1 MNWTE
6 LLLGQ
11 IPEALYFALFII
23 FTKKV
28 KSHRLAFSILIL
40 IEYLLLVNLFPFNWC
55 FHIGLTIMVY
65 LSLKIIYKE
74 RAQITDVFTLVIA
87 SILLII
93 VSIIN
98 YIVFCNILNVS
109 FVTSAV
115 TQKIMLFAVLFL
127 LRPKLYD
134 IQKLYKRLWN
144 RNDKIPKKMKTTTF
158 RAINVVIF
166 NMTFYL
172 INVGMLIAIIH
183 NKGGA

>member
-28 KSHRLAFSILIL
+28 TSHRLVFFVVIL

-65 LSLKIIYKE
+65 LSLKVIYKE
-74 RAQITDVFTLVIA
+74 RAQITDIFTFGISSV
-87 SILLII
+87 LLII
-93 VSIIN
+93 VSIVN
-98 YIVFCNILNVS
+98 YLIFCKLLNVN
-109 FVTSAV
+109 FVVSAV
-115 TQKIMLFAVLFL
+115 TQKLILFAL
-127 LRPKLYD
+127 LLCLKPKLHN

-144 RNDKIPKKMKTTTF
+144 RNDKLPKKMKTTTF
-158 RAINVVIF
+158 RAINVVVF
-166 NMTFYL
+166 NATFYI
-172 INVGMLIAIIH
+172 INVCMLIAIIH
-183 NKGGA
+183 NRGGA